1 MVYYFQKNNSKIEN
15 VINILKDNGCLE
27 VKLIETEVQFQT
39 MLDDMLDSNSV
50 FIFDSLE
57 EDRNTPEVLAKIFK
71 HVIINDLENNLFL
84 DVFDRVEYENTWFP
98 IIFLRNQDLEN
109 YQYSKNNNNFATLS
123 KGSLRYVHRAG
134 PAFVNWVN
142 SFMEIYKFQ
151 PSRE

>member
-109 YQYSKNNNNFATLS
+109 YQYSKVITTLPHCQ
-123 KGSLRYVHRAG
+123 KVLYDMFIEQVRLL
-134 PAFVNWVN
+134 
-142 SFMEIYKFQ
+142 
-151 PSRE
+151 